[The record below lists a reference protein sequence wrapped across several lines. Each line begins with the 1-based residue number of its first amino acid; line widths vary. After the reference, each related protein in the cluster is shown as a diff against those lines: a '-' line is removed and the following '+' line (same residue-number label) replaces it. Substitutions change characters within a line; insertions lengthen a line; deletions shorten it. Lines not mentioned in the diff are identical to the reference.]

1 MGQMKNIG
9 VRLSDE
15 LFAALNDRCV
25 ASGEDKSDICRNAIA
40 VALGVPVENHSPV
53 VQLQQIND
61 RLCRIEA
68 ALRICPSENR
78 LEDGSENS
86 PAQLDGQ
93 ELPEIVHLPLS
104 MYVNE
109 ENLIIC
115 PHCGSLDSD
124 WAKEYP
130 EDATVKAISCHQCG
144 KRSTFDMSR

>member
-15 LFAALNDRCV
+15 LFAALNDRCA

-68 ALRICPSENR
+68 ALRICPSKNE
-78 LEDGSENS
+78 LEDGSKNS
-86 PAQLDGQ
+86 PVQSDVQ

-109 ENLIIC
+109 ENLIVC

-124 WAKEYP
+124 WADQDES
-130 EDATVKAISCHQCG
+130 AQVRSIVCHQCG
-144 KRSTFDMSR
+144 QTSRFDLAA